1 MGICSWFY
9 GTGRRKRS
17 VARVF
22 IRENIKNEMLVN
34 GIRLNDY
41 FTRHKHIEMLR
52 QVIQQLS
59 TKRSF
64 LLKATVKGGG
74 KSGQADSIR
83 LGLSR
88 ALVSFRP
95 SFKQTLAKQGYLT
108 RDSREV
114 ERKKCGLHKAR
125 KQKQFSKR

>member
-1 MGICSWFY
+1 MDIWYY
-9 GTGRRKRS
+9 GTGRRKRAT
-17 VARVF
+17 ARVF
-22 IRENIKNEMLVN
+22 IRENVKNVMLVN
-34 GIRLNDY
+34 GIRLNSY
-41 FTRHKHIEMLR
+41 FTNHKHIEKIH
-52 QVIQQLS
+52 QIIHQLD

-74 KSGQADSIR
+74 KCGQVDSIR

-88 ALVSFRP
+88 ALVRFSS
-95 SFKQTLAKQGYLT
+95 SFKQTLAKQGLLT
-108 RDSREV
+108 RDPREV

>member
-1 MGICSWFY
+1 MDIWYY

-17 VARVF
+17 TARVF
-22 IRENIKNEMLVN
+22 IRESVKNVMLVN
-34 GIRLNDY
+34 GILLNTY
-41 FTRHKHIEMLR
+41 FTNHKHIDMLH
-52 QVIQQLS
+52 QLIHQLD

-74 KSGQADSIR
+74 KCGQIASIR

-88 ALVSFRP
+88 ALVKISS
-95 SFKQTLAKQGYLT
+95 SFKQPLAKQGFLT
-108 RDSREV
+108 RDPREV

>member
-17 VARVF
+17 TARVF

-52 QVIQQLS
+52 QVIQQLP

-88 ALVSFRP
+88 ALVSFSP
-95 SFKQTLAKQGYLT
+95 AFKQTLAKQGYLT